1 MSLIMEIRDIN
12 DNGYIERKESIDLNL
27 QGKHS
32 LNFDVAYHIHIS
44 WFLKKLTNTFEINP
58 KLHLPRILSK
68 I

>member
-1 MSLIMEIRDIN
+1 MEIRDIN

-44 WFLKKLTNTFEINP
+44 WFLKKAD
-58 KLHLPRILSK
+58 
-68 I
+68 